1 MPAVLDRP
9 SGTLEMKTAASIAG
23 LTAPPAN
30 SPTPRTTDSRMPS
43 MSAPTAMAVPLPGES
58 FSVGWGFG
66 ALPVLRPR
74 PGQENVGPNK
84 DQCPQKEAE
93 DRGEQPSAVHAL
105 VHQFRRRS
113 ICIKQCFIRNL
124 RNCKKS

>member
-30 SPTPRTTDSRMPS
+30 SPTPRTTDSGMPS

-58 FSVGWGFG
+58 FSVGWGLLERFRCF
-66 ALPVLRPR
+66 APARARRTLDPTKISAPR
-74 PGQENVGPNK
+74 RKPRTVGSSP
-84 DQCPQKEAE
+84 PPFTASSTSFIA
-93 DRGEQPSAVHAL
+93 GPSASSS
-105 VHQFRRRS
+105 FS
-113 ICIKQCFIRNL
+113 
-124 RNCKKS
+124 